1 MSEASELAAQ
11 VDAALAGDKRAIARL
26 VTRFEDDRSE
36 AAEVRREALAL
47 FDARGAGRGRIAGIT
62 GAPGVGTSTRVG
74 AVATRLIPLHPAERV
89 AVVAVDPS
97 SPLTGG
103 ALLGDRT
110 RVRFPP
116 DEGRLYFRSQASATE
131 LGGVARA
138 THQACRVLV
147 RLFTTV
153 IVETVGVGQA
163 EIEIVRLADRTFL
176 VLAPHGGDHVQFMK
190 AGIMEVPDAFVV
202 SKGDLGEAAAAT
214 YHALGAS
221 LRLAAPAAAD
231 RPVFRTSA
239 RSGAGIDELA
249 AAVAASPSGGLEA
262 RAPYF
267 FERWVATEYG
277 KAGLRRLTSLAPTTA
292 AYLDQHGGLDGAQ
305 QAFAATSLASAPQ

>member
-1 MSEASELAAQ
+1 MIAL

-26 VTRFEDDRSE
+26 VTRFEDDRP
-36 AAEVRREALAL
+36 AAVATRRAALAAL
-47 FDARGAGRGRIAGIT
+47 DAAGAGTGSIVGVT
-62 GAPGVGTSTRVG
+62 GAPGVGKSTLVG
-74 AVATRLIPLHPAERV
+74 AVATRLVADDPAARV

-116 DEGRLYFRSQASATE
+116 DEPRLYFRSQASAAE

-138 THQACRVLV
+138 THQAVRVLA

-153 IVETVGVGQA
+153 LVETVGVGQG
-163 EIEIVRLADRTFL
+163 EIEIVRLADHTYL
-176 VLAPHGGDHVQFMK
+176 VLQPHGGDHVQFMK

-202 SKGDLGEAAAAT
+202 SKGDLDAAATAT
-214 YHALGAS
+214 YHALAAS
-221 LRLAAPAAAD
+221 LRLAAPGAGD
-231 RPVFRTSA
+231 RPIYRTSA
-239 RSGAGIDELA
+239 RTGAGVAELA
-249 AAVAASPSGGLEA
+249 AAVAAAPRGGLVA

-277 KAGLRRLTSLAPTTA
+277 RAGLRRLAALAPSTA
-292 AYLDQHGGLDGAQ
+292 AYLAAHGGLDGGQ
-305 QAFAATSLASAPQ
+305 EAFVAAEADR